1 MNNIMPPVDSPD
13 NTFHDGN
20 PATGEQ
26 GTIVPGLWLNNVQG
40 ATRNTQQELISVLT
54 EAAIEIDES
63 VDNQLLLA
71 ILKLIS
77 TRSPELPIASLTL
90 KGIVQLSSSIASTS
104 ESLAATPKA
113 VKTTYDAIPT
123 FLTGVIGTSRNSRMS
138 VTTASAVATFTA
150 DELIVQAALGGR
162 QYKLSNFNKTINLA
176 TTGVGGMDTGT
187 APATGFVALYAI
199 YNPTTQASALL
210 AVNAT
215 SVLAPEVYG
224 GANMPAGYTASALV
238 SVWATASS
246 QFKVGFQSDR
256 HVSIPLIAIYST
268 TAGVTS
274 LTPLVVGVAPQ
285 NATSVDMAIQIGQTV
300 SGSGV
305 GMYLQSNSTGIG
317 QINGVAS
324 VSGATSS
331 STITGTL
338 PLIETQ
344 RLYFSMT
351 NTATGSYAMSC
362 RGYDF

>member
-1 MNNIMPPVDSPD
+1 MCNCFSENL
-13 NTFHDGN
+13 
-20 PATGEQ
+20 
-26 GTIVPGLWLNNVQG
+26 GLSDV
-40 ATRNTQQELISVLT
+40 AH
-54 EAAIEIDES
+54 
-63 VDNQLLLA
+63 
-71 ILKLIS
+71 
-77 TRSPELPIASLTL
+77 LP
-90 KGIVQLSSSIASTS
+90 Q
-104 ESLAATPKA
+104 
-113 VKTTYDAIPT
+113 
-123 FLTGVIGTSRNSRMS
+123 LTGVIGTSRNARMS
-138 VTTASAVATFTA
+138 VTAASATATFTA
-150 DELIVQAALGGR
+150 DELIVQAALGGH
-162 QYKLSNFNKTINLA
+162 QYKLTSFSKVINLA
-176 TTGVGGMDTGT
+176 ITGAGGMDIGA
-187 APATGFVALYAI
+187 APATGFIALYAI
-199 YNPTTQASALL
+199 YNPTTQVSALL

-246 QFKVGFQSDR
+246 QFKVGFQSGR

-305 GMYLQSNSTGIG
+305 GMYLQSSSTGIG
-317 QINGVAS
+317 QINGTAS

-338 PLIETQ
+338 PLIDVQ

>member
-1 MNNIMPPVDSPD
+1 
-13 NTFHDGN
+13 
-20 PATGEQ
+20 
-26 GTIVPGLWLNNVQG
+26 
-40 ATRNTQQELISVLT
+40 
-54 EAAIEIDES
+54 
-63 VDNQLLLA
+63 
-71 ILKLIS
+71 
-77 TRSPELPIASLTL
+77 
-90 KGIVQLSSSIASTS
+90 
-104 ESLAATPKA
+104 
-113 VKTTYDAIPT
+113 
-123 FLTGVIGTSRNSRMS
+123 MS
-138 VTTASAVATFTA
+138 VTAASATATFTA

-162 QYKLSNFNKTINLA
+162 QYKLTSFSKVINLA
-176 TTGVGGMDTGT
+176 ITGAGGMDIGA
-187 APATGFVALYAI
+187 APATGFIALYAI
-199 YNPTTQASALL
+199 YNPTTQVSALL

-246 QFKVGFQSDR
+246 QFKVGFQSGR

-305 GMYLQSNSTGIG
+305 GMYLQSSSTGIG
-317 QINGVAS
+317 QINGTAS

-338 PLIETQ
+338 PLIDVQ